1 MFPTM
6 KSAEI
11 QLYQQA
17 GLVARSTD
25 GTALEFNR
33 SWNFSQMNTFFR
45 LQLPKL
51 FAHLAET
58 HPHVLKTTAAS
69 VDDHLSM
76 SPWLYIL
83 LVKDRRTYTVSPIE
97 YPTAEDY
104 LNTASRTSGGGSRKE
119 RTIHIRKSI

>member
-1 MFPTM
+1 M

-17 GLVARSTD
+17 GLVAQSTD
-25 GTALEFNR
+25 GTALQFNR

-51 FAHLAET
+51 FAHFAET

-69 VDDHLSM
+69 VDDHQALSK
-76 SPWLYIL
+76 SSWPYIL
-83 LVKDRRTYTVSPIE
+83 LVKDRRTYTASPIE

-119 RTIHIRKSI
+119 RTIHIRMPI